1 MSALKCGNDPASR
14 GKCNQ
19 ADSSGGPL
27 WIVDINVGKQGVVS
41 DIPSAQGDVSEE
53 VLITW
58 EVDNVACS
66 QSIRAGWKRRALATA
81 DHVADWRF
89 FRPAVV
95 VLSQILWA
103 CARGSM
109 GEASR
114 AM

>member
-1 MSALKCGNDPASR
+1 MA
-14 GKCNQ
+14 
-19 ADSSGGPL
+19 
-27 WIVDINVGKQGVVS
+27 DINVGKQGVVS

-53 VLITW
+53 VLITC

-66 QSIRAGWKRRALATA
+66 HSIRARWKRRALATA
-81 DHVADWRF
+81 DHVEDWRF
-89 FRPAVV
+89 FRPVV
-95 VLSQILWA
+95 VFLSQILWA